1 MFKNLIPIPNLESAI
16 DILSSEYMDKLQDI
30 FFSFD
35 SFEIFSLQ
43 ISGSFFRLA
52 IFCIYNSFFWMF
64 CLTFFF

>member
-35 SFEIFSLQ
+35 SFKNLFITNIRFIF
-43 ISGSFFRLA
+43 
-52 IFCIYNSFFWMF
+52 
-64 CLTFFF
+64 